1 MSTRNHNTGD
11 YVHSLSTNSQLNIIQ
26 RYKLLTNIHTYK
38 TLITPYEQKPES
50 YSYSSTRS
58 LRRSTLWHEGTKCG
72 APPEQRRLRA
82 VPEPRVAAARYNDNV
97 ESVSGIRCA
106 FLSREVSLES
116 SRAAPE
122 ANTRD
127 REVRPRRRAHTEI
140 S

>member
-58 LRRSTLWHEGTKCG
+58 LHLSTLWHEGTKCC
-72 APPEQRRLRA
+72 APLDRRRLSNYLR
-82 VPEPRVAAARYNDNV
+82 
-97 ESVSGIRCA
+97 
-106 FLSREVSLES
+106 SRESRARAITIMSSRFRES
-116 SRAAPE
+116 IVRFYRGKFLWNRAAP
-122 ANTRD
+122 
-127 REVRPRRRAHTEI
+127 RPRGTSER
-140 S
+140 